1 MSRAMESAQPTPVDF
16 PEEADPDL
24 DGESRAILAP
34 LGTFRRDG
42 LPRRQPP
49 PQPGDALGQEDR
61 LYVRHAEGEQLFP
74 RITQGLTRPPV
85 DVDDAAPA
93 S

>member
-1 MSRAMESAQPTPVDF
+1 MESAQPTPVDF

-42 LPRRQPP
+42 FPGGQP
-49 PQPGDALGQEDR
+49 PQPGDALGQEYR
-61 LYVRHAEGEQLFP
+61 LYIRHAEGEQLFP
-74 RITQGLTRPPV
+74 PVTQGLTRPPV
-85 DVDDAAPA
+85 DVDDAARA